1 MGQHQVYNG
10 VIKIKGAIKMTHKE
24 LRTMLKQLNE
34 YQLKQIS
41 QAAMRFLA
49 LNQELAE
56 IEPDVCPCC
65 GDQNAAFIRKGVQ
78 CGRQR
83 FQCKSCGRKFTYDTK
98 QLTSNSHQPTESW
111 VIVPED
117 TLSLASLDSTAEK
130 IGVCHST
137 AFHMRH
143 KLLVYMEEIVTSSAP
158 LEALIEADETYMVES
173 QKGTKVTH
181 RKPRRHGETSG
192 KRGL

>member
-1 MGQHQVYNG
+1 
-10 VIKIKGAIKMTHKE
+10 MTHKE
-24 LRTMLKQLNE
+24 LRTMLKQFNE

-98 QLTSNSHQPTESW
+98 QLTSTPINPRNPGLLCWKTRCLWHRWILPLKRSAFLPLHCLPY
-111 VIVPED
+111 
-117 TLSLASLDSTAEK
+117 ASQAA
-130 IGVCHST
+130 GVYGRNCDKLCAVGGSDRGRRDIYDRVSE
-137 AFHMRH
+137 RH
-143 KLLVYMEEIVTSSAP
+143 KGHAQEAQKTRRNLWKKGACQTNRCAFALP
-158 LEALIEADETYMVES
+158 LTATIT
-173 QKGTKVTH
+173 
-181 RKPRRHGETSG
+181 
-192 KRGL
+192 